1 MAQANDHLSR
11 MLVRSL
17 DTQDAAAYQAL
28 RLRALRT
35 SPTAFSS
42 SYADEAKR
50 SIAEIVPRVRPAADG
65 SRCLFGAFVEEELA
79 GFVAFLRPERAKLS
93 HCAEVAG
100 MYVAE
105 EFRQRGIGG
114 ALLQA
119 LVTHARAFGVRQL
132 KLGVNHSNLAAR
144 RLYDSAGFVC
154 FGTEPDALCV
164 DGIYYDE
171 MHYGLRLAD
180 LA

>member
-1 MAQANDHLSR
+1 MTHANDHLSG
-11 MLVRSL
+11 MLVRPL

-28 RLRALRT
+28 RLHALRT
-35 SPTAFSS
+35 SPAAFSS
-42 SYADEAKR
+42 SYADEAER

-65 SRCLFGAFVEEELA
+65 SRCLFGAFIDQELV

-100 MYVAE
+100 MYVDAGC
-105 EFRQRGIGG
+105 RQRGIGA

-119 LVTHARAFGVRQL
+119 LVAHAKALGVRQL
-132 KLGVNHSNLAAR
+132 KLGVNRSNAAAR
-144 RLYDSAGFVC
+144 QLYESAGFVC

-164 DGIYYDE
+164 DGVYYDE
-171 MHYGLRLAD
+171 MHYGLRLTDSA
-180 LA
+180 

>member
-1 MAQANDHLSR
+1 MAPANDKLSG
-11 MLVRSL
+11 LLIRSL
-17 DTQDAAAYQAL
+17 DVQDAAAYQAL

-42 SYADEAKR
+42 SYADEAER

-65 SRCLFGAFVEEELA
+65 SRCLFGALVEEELA
-79 GFVAFLRPERAKLS
+79 GFVAFLGPERAKLS

-105 EFRQRGIGG
+105 GFRQHGIGG

-119 LVTHARAFGVRQL
+119 LVTHAKALGVRQL
-132 KLGVNHSNLAAR
+132 KLGVNQSNAAAR
-144 RLYDSAGFVC
+144 RLYESAGFAC
-154 FGTEPDALCV
+154 FGSEPDALCV